1 MLLLVVLMLTATRP
15 KRLTQILRLRRSL
28 SARRV
33 TVLLLLLPTLKKWLV
48 AALRGLPGI
57 FFFGGLEIYGKVMV
71 NFGKECCQISVAK
84 TK

>member
-1 MLLLVVLMLTATRP
+1 MLLVVVLMLTATRP

-48 AALRGLPGI
+48 AAPRGLPSI
-57 FFFGGLEIYGKVMV
+57 FFFGGLEIYVKIIMT
-71 NFGKECCQISVAK
+71 FGKKCWQFPIAM

>member
-1 MLLLVVLMLTATRP
+1 MLLVVVLMLTATRP

-48 AALRGLPGI
+48 AAPRGLPSI
-57 FFFGGLEIYGKVMV
+57 FFFGGLEIYVKILMT
-71 NFGKECCQISVAK
+71 FGKKCWQFPIAM